1 MPVVASGKEE
11 AEAGSP
17 VADSLAEAS
26 AEAVADLVADLVAV
40 APAPSDLNIRLVP
53 CRNTLQGTSHLGS
66 TFTPNGYTV
75 RSQEVFNDTF

>member
-26 AEAVADLVADLVAV
+26 AEAVADLVAV
-40 APAPSDLNIRLVP
+40 APAPSDLIIWLVP

-66 TFTPNGYTV
+66 TFKPSGYTV
-75 RSQEVFNDTF
+75 RS

>member
-1 MPVVASGKEE
+1 MVVVASGKEE
-11 AEAGSP
+11 AEAGSS

-26 AEAVADLVADLVAV
+26 AEAADSVAV

-53 CRNTLQGTSHLGS
+53 CRNAPQGTSHLGS

-75 RSQEVFNDTF
+75 RSQEVFSVTV